1 MSDTAAANSNIPDK
15 PPGEDLELLAP
26 AGEMLALE
34 AALDGGADAVYF
46 GLKSLNAR
54 QKAKNFTPE
63 EFARAVED
71 VHARRARAYL
81 TLNTDLAERELGNA
95 ARILEYARQCGADA
109 VLVRD
114 PALLAL
120 RSEFPDLQFHFSTQ
134 TCMANSADV
143 AAAES
148 LGADRVVLAREMTLH
163 EIAAASAVPE
173 IETEVFVQGA
183 LCFSVSGRCLI
194 SSWIGGHSGNRGGCT
209 SPCRVPWTVR
219 GEPAG
224 TPLSMLDLA
233 AILRI
238 DDLRK
243 AGAAA
248 VKIEGRLKNAVWVGR
263 AVALYRRAIDGE
275 KGEHLL
281 DEAAELGAYA
291 GRGVTSGHLD
301 GRRDDLT
308 GIAGRSSP
316 LSPIERGG
324 SGKSRGDAE
333 IETNDSDENDEAG
346 NLDTFS
352 EEPEAYPTYSF
363 EFHLEP
369 KGILC
374 RCACEE
380 RTEEW
385 RIPQTVVH
393 HPKKAVSIGAFFD
406 RLSSGVLDGYQLGER
421 FAFDADF
428 LLVPRAVNSLIEQI
442 AGVIRRAQRASGDTI
457 RIELPPKIREIV
469 SPGERHGGNR
479 LALGRQPD
487 RVRLEFMQAAAFLKQ
502 VQPKEA
508 ILEGLTGGM
517 LQRVLGWRDRITPI
531 IALPPIFFE
540 EDVREI
546 ERLVEACAEA
556 RVTVEVNSWGGW
568 QMAKRAGVSMESGP
582 GLPVLNSLAARFL
595 GSLGMKCVTL
605 SPEADRRQ
613 FEDIVAHASVPCSL
627 VVFGRPPLLS
637 TRVKMPENMLGQVLA
652 DRRGAS
658 LIARRERGLTVFRPV
673 EPFDLRDLKN
683 DNIRVAHLVA
693 DLVGSNDPLGEWY
706 AIPTAED
713 RPLRFNY
720 ERSLA

>member
-1 MSDTAAANSNIPDK
+1 MENRTDQTGRLEK
-15 PPGEDLELLAP
+15 TLELLAP
-26 AGEMLALE
+26 AGEALALE
-34 AALDGGADAVYF
+34 AALDAGADAVYF

-63 EFARAVED
+63 EFAQAVND
-71 VHARRARAYL
+71 VHSRGARAYL
-81 TLNTDLAERELGNA
+81 TLNTDLAEREIGNA
-95 ARILEYARQCGADA
+95 ARILEFARQCGVDA

-114 PALLAL
+114 PALMAL
-120 RSEFPDLQFHFSTQ
+120 RGEFPELEFHLSTQ

-209 SPCRVPWTVR
+209 SPCRVPWTVH

-243 AGAAA
+243 AGVAA

-263 AVALYRRAIDGE
+263 AVALYRRAIAGE

-281 DEAAELGAYA
+281 DEAAALGAYA
-291 GRGVTSGHLD
+291 GREVTSDYLD
-301 GRRDDLT
+301 GRRDNVT
-308 GIAGRSSP
+308 GVAAREPLPAPTGRGAGGEG
-316 LSPIERGG
+316 LSEDG
-324 SGKSRGDAE
+324 SWNDEITEESAE
-333 IETNDSDENDEAG
+333 SDKEDTETTSDE
-346 NLDTFS
+346 
-352 EEPEAYPTYSF
+352 PESYPTYAF

-393 HPKKAVSIGAFFD
+393 RPKKAVTIGAFFD

-421 FAFDADF
+421 FAFDDDF
-428 LLVPRAVNSLIEQI
+428 LLVPRAVNTLIEQI
-442 AGVIRRAQRASGDTI
+442 AGVIRRAQRASGDTV
-457 RIELPPKIREIV
+457 RIDLPPTVRESV
-469 SPGERHGGNR
+469 MPGEPHGGNR
-479 LALGRQPD
+479 LALGRTPD
-487 RVRLEFMQAAAFLKQ
+487 RVRLEFRQAAGFLKQ
-502 VQPKEA
+502 VQPKA
-508 ILEGLTGGM
+508 VIFEGLTGGM

-531 IALPPIFFE
+531 VALPSIFFE
-540 EDVREI
+540 EDLKEI
-546 ERLVEACAEA
+546 ERLIAACAEA
-556 RVTVEVNSWGGW
+556 RIAVEVNNWGGW
-568 QMAKRAGVSMESGP
+568 HLANKAGVAMEAGP
-582 GLPVLNSLAARFL
+582 GLPVLNSLAARYL

-613 FEDIVAHASVPCSL
+613 FEDITAHASVPCSMI
-627 VVFGRPPLLS
+627 VFGRPPLLS
-637 TRVKMPENMLGQVLA
+637 TRVKMPDNMLGQVIA
-652 DRRGAS
+652 DRRGAN
-658 LIARRERGLTVFRPV
+658 LIPRRERGLTVFRPV
-673 EPFDLRDLKN
+673 EPFDLRDLSNEK
-683 DNIRVAHLVA
+683 IRVAHLVA
-693 DLVGSNDPLGEWY
+693 DLVGSPDPLGDWY
-706 AIPTAED
+706 AIPTDED